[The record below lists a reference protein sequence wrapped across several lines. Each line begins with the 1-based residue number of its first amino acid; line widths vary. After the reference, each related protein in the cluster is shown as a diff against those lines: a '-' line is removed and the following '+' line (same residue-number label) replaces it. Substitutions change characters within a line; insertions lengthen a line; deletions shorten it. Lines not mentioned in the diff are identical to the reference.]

1 MASKKEENADQTV
14 VLDHQQLM
22 YSLYSKQSG
31 QLPQSFIECVEGQ
44 DQGRSYLLNETQQVI
59 GRSNQCHIR
68 LTDPAV
74 SGKHAVIHRFQ
85 DDLMTE
91 DLDSANGVFV
101 NGQRVKRSKL
111 ANNDQIRLGH
121 TLFRIRLTESA

>member
-1 MASKKEENADQTV
+1 MAPKKEPDSDQTV

-31 QLPQSFIECVEGQ
+31 HLPRSFIECVEGK
-44 DQGRSYLLNETQQVI
+44 DQGRSFLLNEAQQLI
-59 GRSNQCHIR
+59 GRSSQCHIQ
-68 LTDPAV
+68 LTDPTI

-85 DDLMTE
+85 DDLMIE

-101 NGQRVKRSKL
+101 NGQQVKRCKL

-121 TLFRIRLTESA
+121 SLFRIRLTEGA